1 MKKYTP
7 WYVAIIISFTLTS
20 FCLSS
25 CNFVNPLFFMDPIE
39 AVRQFLAGEEL
50 SFPISPNSDVPPQ
63 DPSAGEVPAPA
74 GENPE
79 NSNQPPVENPA
90 PPPAQEQPA
99 EPAAP
104 AAPPEQ
110 PPASASPATVVGGW
124 YGPYC
129 DEAEGT
135 YYYRWS
141 VDLMQNPA
149 DGSYAGTVKFHNCP
163 GGGRVAYRITG
174 PAQPGP
180 LLSLN
185 GTLMDGG
192 GALHDSAAAS
202 LTFTFDLTAGQITPN
217 LAP

>member
-7 WYVAIIISFTLTS
+7 WYVAIVITFTLTS

-25 CNFVNPLFFMDPIE
+25 CSGPSWWWVTDPIGAIQQLLDE
-39 AVRQFLAGEEL
+39 QDEISRGEWDQDL
-50 SFPISPNSDVPPQ
+50 PPQ
-63 DPSAGEVPAPA
+63 DPPAAEVPAPA
-74 GENPE
+74 VENSE

-90 PPPAQEQPA
+90 PPPAQEQPV

-124 YGPYC
+124 YGAYC

-135 YYYRWS
+135 FYYRWS

-163 GGGRVAYRITG
+163 GGGRVAYRVTG
-174 PAQPGP
+174 PAQPG
-180 LLSLN
+180 LLI
-185 GTLMDGG
+185 TLTGVKKDGG
-192 GALHDSAAAS
+192 GDLYKNAAETLAFS
-202 LTFTFDLTAGQITPN
+202 FDLSSGQITPN
-217 LAP
+217 LSP

>member
-1 MKKYTP
+1 MVNKSPSKIAVLFVIFLLSGFSLACSMSPIAPLVFLDDYFGTNYVSRAYQATP
-7 WYVAIIISFTLTS
+7 KLPTEPPAAAAT
-20 FCLSS
+20 
-25 CNFVNPLFFMDPIE
+25 E
-39 AVRQFLAGEEL
+39 AA
-50 SFPISPNSDVPPQ
+50 
-63 DPSAGEVPAPA
+63 VPATEA
-74 GENPE
+74 
-79 NSNQPPVENPA
+79 
-90 PPPAQEQPA
+90 PA
-99 EPAAP
+99 EPAVQATE
-104 AAPPEQ
+104 AASPPSATEASVPQ
-110 PPASASPATVVGGW
+110 PASASPATVVGGW
-124 YGPYC
+124 YGAYC

-163 GGGRVAYRITG
+163 GGGRVAYRVTG
-174 PAQPGP
+174 PAQPGT

-192 GALHDSAAAS
+192 GALHETAAAS